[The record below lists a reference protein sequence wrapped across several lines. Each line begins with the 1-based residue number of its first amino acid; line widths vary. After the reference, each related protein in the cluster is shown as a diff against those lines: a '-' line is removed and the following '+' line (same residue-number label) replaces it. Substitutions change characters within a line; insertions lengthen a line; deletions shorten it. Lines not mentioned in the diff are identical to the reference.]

1 VAGVI
6 RTRHLGERNAV
17 EAAAA
22 VTDRSVL
29 ILPIGAMEQ
38 HGPHLPLATDL
49 LVIDAFADAVV
60 AEAGDALDLWRLP
73 SLTFSKSNEHAW
85 APGTV
90 WLRPETVLAV
100 MRDIGCSLSTLAA
113 RKLVLLNGHGGNTG
127 LLDVVCRE
135 LRLSFGFQTFLLHA
149 SLPADH
155 GGDGAPEE
163 HGLGIHGGVAETSI
177 LLHLRPDLVDMT
189 AAVRNVP
196 NWMTAHHHVRFGGSA
211 SFGWLSDDFGPS
223 GVIGDATIATA
234 DRGKVAFEEGV
245 RHLVD
250 VLAEVAAFEFPDRV
264 ERELQVGET

>member
-1 VAGVI
+1 MSAS
-6 RTRHLGERNAV
+6 RHLGELAAV
-17 EAAAA
+17 DAAAA
-22 VTDRSVL
+22 VTERSVL

-49 LVIDAFADAVV
+49 LVIDAFADALV
-60 AEAGDALDLWRLP
+60 AEAGRALDLWRLP
-73 SLTFSKSNEHAW
+73 SLAFSKSNEHAW
-85 APGTV
+85 AAGTV
-90 WLRPETVLAV
+90 WLAPETLLAV
-100 MRDIGCSLSTLAA
+100 MRDIGRSLSTLAA

-135 LRLSFGFQTFLLHA
+135 LRLAFGFQTFLLHA

-155 GGDGAPEE
+155 GGEGSPEE
-163 HGLGIHGGVAETSI
+163 SGFGIHGGVAETSM
-177 LLHLRPDLVDMT
+177 LLHLHPELVDMT

-196 NWMTAHHHVRFGGSA
+196 TWMTTQQHVRFGGSA

-245 RHLVD
+245 RHLIE
-250 VLAEVAAFEFPDRV
+250 VLTEVAAFEFPDR
-264 ERELQVGET
+264 EAPDLQAGET